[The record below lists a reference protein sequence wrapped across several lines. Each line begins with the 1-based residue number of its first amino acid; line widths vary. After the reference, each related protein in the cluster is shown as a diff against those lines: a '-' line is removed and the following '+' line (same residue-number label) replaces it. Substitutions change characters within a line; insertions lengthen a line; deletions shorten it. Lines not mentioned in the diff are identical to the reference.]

1 MVGSSYF
8 CLAIFLT
15 IFSTSLLSESLSQFV
30 SCLNFFPLLSG
41 SVFIMRIFC
50 FPVSSLNRSQR
61 HLLIEYFLRKPDL
74 YPSFISSKI
83 KWLLNFEQ
91 AIFAWWIFI
100 DRNAYAR
107 LLRALNRLETS
118 SPLQSESHGPSVA
131 RTCKSK
137 QKFQKPFS
145 SVNFILIGLLQMLF
159 FTMAILLCAARDAQC
174 KTSNHLNYWEN
185 LVNMTLSPL
194 ERTTI
199 SGCYYQCLLKKCVT

>member
-1 MVGSSYF
+1 MHFSLVMCRDSGNDAKNTPVHFPPQITRVLFLLGY
-8 CLAIFLT
+8 FLT
-15 IFSTSLLSESLSQFV
+15 IFATSLLSESLAQFV

-61 HLLIEYFLRKPDL
+61 HFLIEYFLRKPDL

-100 DRNAYAR
+100 DRNTYAR
-107 LLRALNRLETS
+107 LLRALNRQETS

-137 QKFQKPFS
+137 QKLQQPFS
-145 SVNFILIGLLQMLF
+145 SVIFILIN
-159 FTMAILLCAARDAQC
+159 RV
-174 KTSNHLNYWEN
+174 TSNGHFYDGHLVMRSKRCAVQN
-185 LVNMTLSPL
+185 
-194 ERTTI
+194 
-199 SGCYYQCLLKKCVT
+199 Q

>member
-1 MVGSSYF
+1 MHFSLVMCRDSGNDAKNTPVHFPPQITRVLFLLGY
-8 CLAIFLT
+8 FLT
-15 IFSTSLLSESLSQFV
+15 IFATSLLSESLAQFV

-41 SVFIMRIFC
+41 RVFIMRIFC

-61 HLLIEYFLRKPDL
+61 HFLIEYFLRKPDL

-100 DRNAYAR
+100 DRNTYAR
-107 LLRALNRLETS
+107 LLRALNRQETS

-137 QKFQKPFS
+137 QKLQQPFS
-145 SVNFILIGLLQMLF
+145 SVNFILIN
-159 FTMAILLCAARDAQC
+159 RV
-174 KTSNHLNYWEN
+174 TSNGHFYDGHLVMRSKRCAVQN
-185 LVNMTLSPL
+185 
-194 ERTTI
+194 
-199 SGCYYQCLLKKCVT
+199 Q

>member
-1 MVGSSYF
+1 MCRDSGNDAKNTPVHFPPQITRVLFLLGY
-8 CLAIFLT
+8 FLT
-15 IFSTSLLSESLSQFV
+15 IFATSLLSESLAQFV

-100 DRNAYAR
+100 DRNTYAR
-107 LLRALNRLETS
+107 LLRALNRQETS

-131 RTCKSK
+131 RTCESK
-137 QKFQKPFS
+137 QKLQYPFS
-145 SVNFILIGLLQMLF
+145 SVYFVLIGLLQMVI
-159 FTMAILLCAARDAQC
+159 FTTAILLWAVRDAQC
-174 KTSNHLNYWEN
+174 KTNE
-185 LVNMTLSPL
+185 SP
-194 ERTTI
+194 
-199 SGCYYQCLLKKCVT
+199 